1 MEMPEGMNSSN
12 GKAFPKMQVYTEFDY
27 DKVVELINSYSPAFS
42 KGTVKGVLDTL
53 ATVMKNVLPM
63 GHTLKI
69 DNLGVFSLA
78 LEFTDSET
86 EDADA
91 ETEKTKYH
99 HVKARNVNFRVDQK
113 LVDDINNGQLA
124 HEVTERLM
132 KVAQQA
138 RCCIVCVIHQN
149 KAAED
154 RTLRGSIGT
163 ELTNKAFEVY
173 ECEKLP
179 SRTFVVTQKLT
190 RKYDIVDALYFTVD
204 DRGLPRQVGA
214 PQTPAQIQSPQ
225 DTSLILFRQALA
237 GHGRL
242 SGDEL
247 RSKVMSAAGMTSF
260 KLYGLLLD
268 KALSDGLILKTVEKR
283 HVYYSLARP

>member
-1 MEMPEGMNSSN
+1 MANYVVKEMPEGMNSSN

-91 ETEKTKYH
+91 GTEKTKYH

-113 LVDDINNGQLA
+113 LVDDINKENTFERSADLKASPSPFSPEQRLQRALA
-124 HEVTERLM
+124 FIDKH
-132 KVAQQA
+132 
-138 RCCIVCVIHQN
+138 
-149 KAAED
+149 
-154 RTLRGSIGT
+154 GSIRLQEYANLNT
-163 ELTNKAFEVY
+163 L
-173 ECEKLP
+173 
-179 SRTFVVTQKLT
+179 SRTQASRDLTQWVSDPTSGIKASGNGPL
-190 RKYDIVDALYFTVD
+190 KCWV
-204 DRGLPRQVGA
+204 RG
-214 PQTPAQIQSPQ
+214 
-225 DTSLILFRQALA
+225 
-237 GHGRL
+237 
-242 SGDEL
+242 
-247 RSKVMSAAGMTSF
+247 
-260 KLYGLLLD
+260 
-268 KALSDGLILKTVEKR
+268 
-283 HVYYSLARP
+283 